1 MVVYTYLCVCV
12 YIYLFIY
19 ILQYI
24 FLPSFLTILYKLKYI
39 NILVK
44 QLVLWCLYVLFYLTV
59 TFPLQCQTSGKWEVQ
74 YLCQHS
80 VLFNMYTICQ
90 RSAHLLAHTVLVDG
104 PDSWHVG
111 GKQLVLCKGGIA
123 GTGTDQSGLAHRIIT
138 HHHTLYGL
146 HIRSLIICVYIHG
159 EGPERQRRREIISVM
174 LIIIELMKNMT
185 KLTFLIDFHLCLT

>member
-1 MVVYTYLCVCV
+1 MVVYTYLCVWL

-44 QLVLWCLYVLFYLTV
+44 TACTVMFICTFLFDCN
-59 TFPLQCQTSGKWEVQ
+59 FPLQCQTSGKWDVQ

-90 RSAHLLAHTVLVDG
+90 GLPT
-104 PDSWHVG
+104 SWHTRYWSMAQTVG
-111 GKQLVLCKGGIA
+111 TWVASSWYCVRVELQARAQISRVLPTA
-123 GTGTDQSGLAHRIIT
+123 LSPTP
-138 HHHTLYGL
+138 HTLWSP
-146 HIRSLIICVYIHG
+146 H
-159 EGPERQRRREIISVM
+159 
-174 LIIIELMKNMT
+174 
-185 KLTFLIDFHLCLT
+185 